1 MNSGNAVAIGA
12 IVLLIVGAFIFYQQQ
27 QAAAAAAAQGRTL
40 GGAIANTIGGIGN
53 IVGAAVNMGASG
65 SGGSA

>member
-1 MNSGNAVAIGA
+1 MNSGNVVAVGA

-27 QAAAAAAAQGRTL
+27 RAAAEAAAQSRTL

-53 IVGAAVNMGASG
+53 IVGAAVGMASSG
-65 SGGSA
+65 SGGTT